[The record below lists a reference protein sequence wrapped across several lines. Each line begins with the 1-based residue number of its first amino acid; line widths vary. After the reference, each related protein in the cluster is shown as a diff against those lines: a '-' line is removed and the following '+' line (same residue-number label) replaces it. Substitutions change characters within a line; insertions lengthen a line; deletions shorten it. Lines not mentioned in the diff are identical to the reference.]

1 MNETD
6 PTVDSVRSLEGD
18 ELIELCRHVALENNR
33 LQSLMVAVSNQMWLA
48 TEGYEGQDTL
58 AKQHG
63 CRSTV
68 ELIQRLTG
76 EPARVV
82 AARIRLGREVSA
94 RNSLLGEELV
104 PMQEHVAS
112 ALESGNL
119 NLDSAMHI
127 SKVITKNSRVAHP
140 DDLDMA
146 ERCLVQAATGMDYQ
160 TGDAPGMALDADY
173 IRRLTLQWDAALDP
187 DGVAPDEAVRLRK
200 RFLNIGPTRDGL
212 ARITGLVKAE
222 VAAAIGA
229 IADTLNNP
237 RVNADVPDV
246 PDVPEVSDVPDAS
259 GTVGGSVAVGVSD
272 AACGADVAE
281 DLDSSATSADPTDHR
296 TPGQKRHDALETA
309 VDVALASRELPMLQ
323 GTSATIL
330 VEVKEEHLKGG
341 GPAWLIGHD
350 GAPTPISMGAVHGMS
365 CAASI
370 QAVARDSLGRITG
383 LGSPQR
389 IFTPHQRRAI
399 ALRDGGC
406 VIPGCSVPAAWC
418 EVHHVKPHSHGGP
431 THTDN
436 GALLCRNHHATIDTS
451 GWKVTMHEGIPLV
464 RPPGWLTRLLPD
476 DPRRRWVN
484 QVLADQAR
492 RIESKLAERKR
503 TGGPPGRAA

>member
-1 MNETD
+1 MEETD
-6 PTVDSVRSLEGD
+6 VTVGEVRSLEGD
-18 ELIELCRHVALENNR
+18 ELIELCRHVALEINR
-33 LQSLMVAVSNQMWLA
+33 LQNLMVAVSHQMWLA
-48 TEGYEGQDTL
+48 SEGYEGQDTL
-58 AKQHG
+58 AKRYG
-63 CRSTV
+63 CRNSV
-68 ELIQRLTG
+68 ELVQRLTG

-82 AARIRLGREVSA
+82 ASRIRLGRQVSA
-94 RNSLLGEELV
+94 RDSLLGEELV
-104 PMQEHVAS
+104 PMQEHIAS
-112 ALESGNL
+112 GLESGHL
-119 NLDSAMHI
+119 NLDSAVHI
-127 SKVITKNSRVAHP
+127 SKVLTKNSRVAHP

-146 ERCLVQAATGMDYQ
+146 ERCLVQAATGMDYE
-160 TGDAPGMALDADY
+160 TGDVPGMALDADY
-173 IRRLTLQWDAALDP
+173 IRRLALQWDAALDP
-187 DGVAPDEAVRLRK
+187 DGVAPDEAMRLRK

-237 RVNADVPDV
+237 RVKADGL
-246 PDVPEVSDVPDAS
+246 
-259 GTVGGSVAVGVSD
+259 GTDDSVAESD
-272 AACGADVAE
+272 ADGPTQDALIDVGAVPGDAGVVTE
-281 DLDSSATSADPTDHR
+281 SESATVADPTDDR

-309 VDVALASRELPMLQ
+309 VEVALASRELPMLQ
-323 GTSATIL
+323 GTSATIM
-330 VEVKEEHLKGG
+330 VEVKEEHLSGD
-341 GPAWLIGHD
+341 GPAWLIGYD

-389 IFTPHQRRAI
+389 IFTAHQRKAI

-436 GALLCRNHHATIDTS
+436 GALLCRNHHASIDTS
-451 GWKVTMHEGIPLV
+451 GWKITMHEGIPLV

-476 DPRRRWVN
+476 DPRRGWVN

-492 RIESKLAERKR
+492 RIEAKLAARKR
-503 TGGPPGRAA
+503 SGGPPGCAA